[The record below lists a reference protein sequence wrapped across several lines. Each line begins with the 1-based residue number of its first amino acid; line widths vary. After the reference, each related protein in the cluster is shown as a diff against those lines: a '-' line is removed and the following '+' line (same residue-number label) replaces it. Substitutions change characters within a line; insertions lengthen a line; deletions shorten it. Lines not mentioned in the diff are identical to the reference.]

1 MGELQEK
8 KTLGLEYAPKFF
20 GLKELKFKTLFDA
33 ERKVKEVNIDYGYKP
48 EIYKVNYNDKDK
60 IYFAISLPI
69 GLKKTTKGAKLKW
82 LINQRNTGRKQM

>member
-1 MGELQEK
+1 MGEQK
-8 KTLGLEYAPKFF
+8 SWRTLAVEYAPKFF

-48 EIYKVNYNDKDK
+48 EIYKVNYNDKAK

-69 GLKKTTKGAKLKW
+69 GLKKTTKGAKLK
-82 LINQRNTGRKQM
+82 